1 MLARV
6 RFSRR
11 TVWLGSAALV
21 VAAFIFAL
29 GPARRVL
36 LARQVLAELSLPRS
50 PASQSELREEELTL
64 EGQLGTV
71 RARLYR
77 PRAAEA
83 GAGLVLAH
91 GIHRLGIDEPRLVAL
106 ARALCRAKVAVVTPE
121 LSELREF
128 RVTRGSV
135 AAMDAAVQHL
145 AERRELVSGGRV
157 GLVGFSFAGGLA
169 LVAATENRTAR
180 HLRYV
185 MSVGGHLNLDRVF
198 HYLLTNQIETPT
210 GIIPGRSH
218 EYGLAVMLYGNLEAL
233 VEEAE
238 LPLTRQAFAAWL
250 HQDQAEARRLASTL
264 SGEGKRLFHLV
275 EQGRWSEL
283 RPDLELIA
291 DRERPK
297 LAGLSPQG
305 RLAQI
310 PIPVYVLHGAH
321 DTVIPPTEASFA
333 KLELTGRRHDVLV
346 TPLLGH
352 ASLSQDGSMRERID
366 LLLFVAHLFP

>member
-1 MLARV
+1 MLAGV

-11 TVWLGSAALV
+11 TVWLGLAALV
-21 VAAFIFAL
+21 VVALFSAF

-36 LARQVLAELSLPRS
+36 LARQVLTELSHPRS
-50 PASQSELREEELTL
+50 PASQSEPGEEELSL

-77 PRAAEA
+77 PRTAEP
-83 GAGLVLAH
+83 GAGLVLGH
-91 GIHRLGIDEPRLVAL
+91 GLHRLGIDEPRLVAL
-106 ARALCRAKVAVVTPE
+106 ARALCRANVAVVTPE
-121 LSELREF
+121 LSDLREF

-145 AERRELVSGGRV
+145 AGRRELVRGGRV
-157 GLVGFSFAGGLA
+157 GLVGISFAGGLA
-169 LVAATENRTAR
+169 LVAASENRTAR

-210 GIIPGRSH
+210 GIISGRAH
-218 EYGLAVMLYGNLEAL
+218 EYGLSVMLYGNLEAL
-233 VEEAE
+233 VDEAE
-238 LPLTRQAFAAWL
+238 LPATRRAFAAWL
-250 HQDQAEARRLASTL
+250 HQDHAEARRLASTL
-264 SGEGKRLFHLV
+264 AGEGKRLFHLV
-275 EQGRWSEL
+275 EQRRWSEL

-310 PIPVYVLHGAH
+310 PVPVYVLHGAD

-333 KLELTGRRHDVLV
+333 ELELAGRRHDVLV

-352 ASLSQDGSMRERID
+352 AGLAERGTLTEKLD
-366 LLLFVAHLFP
+366 LVLFLAHLFP